1 MKVWLVAGILGLAIA
16 STWAQ
21 NTDSKQDDKW
31 VAPPD
36 AAAKT
41 NPLAGNADAVAGGH
55 KLFLRSCAECHGE
68 DGTGVQE
75 GVANLQLPAV
85 QKQSD
90 GSFFWK
96 ITNGNVKKGMPA
108 FARLPEAQRWQI
120 VSFLRTLKPSAP
132 GDGQPTSPNAQ

>member
-1 MKVWLVAGILGLAIA
+1 MKVWLGVGILGLGIA
-16 STWAQ
+16 VTWAQ
-21 NTDSKQDDKW
+21 NSDYKQDDKW

-36 AAAKT
+36 AAAKN
-41 NPLAGNADAVAGGH
+41 NPLVGNADAVAGGR

-108 FARLPEAQRWQI
+108 FARFPEAQRWQI
-120 VSFLRTLKPSAP
+120 VSFLRTLKSSAS
-132 GDGQPTSPNAQ
+132 GNGQPASPKAQ

>member
-1 MKVWLVAGILGLAIA
+1 MKVLLVMGILALGLAV
-16 STWAQ
+16 TWGQ
-21 NTDSKQDDKW
+21 NTDYKQDDKW

-41 NPLAGNADAVAGGH
+41 NPLAGNADAVAGGR

-75 GVANLQLPAV
+75 GVANLQLASV

-120 VSFLRTLKPSAP
+120 VSFLRTLKASASS
-132 GDGQPTSPNAQ
+132 GSQPTNSKTQ

>member
-1 MKVWLVAGILGLAIA
+1 MKLWLISATLALTIAVA
-16 STWAQ
+16 WAQ
-21 NTDSKQDDKW
+21 NSDYKQDDKW
-31 VAPPD
+31 VAPPEE
-36 AAAKT
+36 AAKT
-41 NPLAGNADAVAGGH
+41 NPLAGNADAVAGGR

-90 GSFFWK
+90 GTLFWK

-132 GDGQPTSPNAQ
+132 GGSQPTSPKAP

>member
-1 MKVWLVAGILGLAIA
+1 VKLWLVVAILGLAIA
-16 STWAQ
+16 VTWAQ
-21 NTDSKQDDKW
+21 NADYKQDDKW

-36 AAAKT
+36 AAAKA
-41 NPLAGNADAVAGGH
+41 NPLAGNADAVAGGR

-85 QKQSD
+85 KKQSD
-90 GSFFWK
+90 GTFFWK
-96 ITNGNVKKGMPA
+96 ITNGNVKKGMPG

-120 VSFLRTLKPSAP
+120 VSFLRTLKPSASS
-132 GDGQPTSPNAQ
+132 DGQPTIPKAQ

>member
-1 MKVWLVAGILGLAIA
+1 VKLSLMSGILALTMAVA
-16 STWAQ
+16 WAQ
-21 NTDSKQDDKW
+21 NSDYKQDDKW
-31 VAPPD
+31 VAPPN

-41 NPLAGNADAVAGGH
+41 NPLAGDAEAVAGGR

-75 GVANLQLPAV
+75 GVANLQTPVV

-90 GSFFWK
+90 GTLFWK
-96 ITNGNVKKGMPA
+96 ISNGNVKKGMPA

-120 VSFLRTLKPSAP
+120 VSFLRTLKPSAS
-132 GDGQPTSPNAQ
+132 GGGQPTSPRAP

>member
-1 MKVWLVAGILGLAIA
+1 VKVLLVVAILALALA
-16 STWAQ
+16 ATWGQ
-21 NTDSKQDDKW
+21 NTDYKQDEKW

-41 NPLAGNADAVAGGH
+41 NPLAGNADAVAGGR

-75 GVANLQLPAV
+75 GVANLQLASV

-120 VSFLRTLKPSAP
+120 VSFLRTLKASAS
-132 GDGQPTSPNAQ
+132 GGGQPTNPKEQ

>member
-1 MKVWLVAGILGLAIA
+1 MRLFVLLGVVALMVAGL
-16 STWAQ
+16 SAQ
-21 NTDSKQDDKW
+21 NADYQQDKSW
-31 VAPPD
+31 TAPPD
-36 AAAKT
+36 AADKK
-41 NPLAGNADAVAGGH
+41 NPLAGDAEAIAGGR

-90 GSFFWK
+90 GTFFWK

-120 VSFLRTLKPSAP
+120 VSFLRTLKPS
-132 GDGQPTSPNAQ
+132 GSGESQPSSPKGR